1 VQYLKLAA
9 HREWAFSKP
18 AVLLFPEPQMNGST
32 CNRVA
37 PIAGRLR
44 RLRHTG
50 WLAAFLFALYS
61 ICCAVAQTGAQSP
74 SGHELFEQGQSLAQ
88 EGRLAESEVVLEK
101 ATELSPD
108 DRTILTL
115 LAKIKGRLGE
125 FPEAISLFQRVIALN
140 PKSAEA
146 HVDLA
151 IALSDSGN
159 LHDALEE
166 TARALAI
173 DSSLPSAH
181 LNRARILDD
190 LRREP
195 ESEAEFSIA
204 RKLAPNDPDVCF
216 YWSFVERALGHF
228 DKETS
233 LLQRVIALQPANEKA
248 LLLLG
253 KSLLEQSRNSEAET
267 VLRRALAIDPKS
279 ADATYLLSR
288 LLITTKPAESKQ
300 LAARF
305 AALRQQSANLDRSR
319 SIGNEAYGASLDQ
332 DWPKAIDLYK
342 QALQVCDGC
351 EAEEALRR
359 NLGLTLCRSG
369 NTTEGEI
376 ELRKALAMDPGD
388 RQAVKALA
396 VLSQGHENQ

>member
-1 VQYLKLAA
+1 
-9 HREWAFSKP
+9 
-18 AVLLFPEPQMNGST
+18 MNGLT
-32 CNRVA
+32 CNKGA

-44 RLRHTG
+44 CIRHG
-50 WLAAFLFALYS
+50 RWLAAFLLASHSFCYA
-61 ICCAVAQTGAQSP
+61 AAQAGAQSP
-74 SGHELFEQGQSLAQ
+74 SVHELFEQGQTLAR
-88 EGRLAESEVVLEK
+88 EGRIAESEVVLEK
-101 ATELSPD
+101 AAKLSPD

-115 LAKIKGRLGE
+115 LAKVEGRLGE
-125 FPEAISLFQRVIALN
+125 FPDAISLFQRVIALN
-140 PKSAEA
+140 PLSAEA

-151 IALSDSGN
+151 IALSDSGD
-159 LHDALEE
+159 LQEALEE

-195 ESEAEFSIA
+195 ESEAEFSVA

-248 LLLLG
+248 LILLG
-253 KSLLEQSRNSEAET
+253 KSLLEQSRTTEAET
-267 VLRRALAIDPKS
+267 VLRRALAIDSKS
-279 ADATYLLSR
+279 SEATYLLSR
-288 LLITTKPAESKQ
+288 LLIKTKPSESRQ

-305 AALRQQSANLDRSR
+305 AALRQLSANLDRSK
-319 SIGNEAYGASLDQ
+319 SMGNEAYGASLEQ
-332 DWPKAIDLYK
+332 DWPRAIELYK
-342 QALQVCDGC
+342 QALQVCGGC

-369 NTTEGEI
+369 NTTEGEV

-388 RQAVKALA
+388 REAVKALA
-396 VLSQGHENQ
+396 VLSQGYENP